1 MLWSIC
7 SAQDTKK
14 VKMIAFGVGVKI
26 DNGEL
31 REIAGDNIFHGADFK
46 HLYQVVKEL
55 VGTTCQ
61 VAEKRNLKQWMVM
74 SSYER

>member
-1 MLWSIC
+1 
-7 SAQDTKK
+7 
-14 VKMIAFGVGVKI
+14 MIAFGVGVKI

-61 VAEKRNLKQWMVM
+61 VAEKRNLKQ
-74 SSYER
+74 